1 MGMNLYTLDTPR
13 YANLIEQRIKKLQ
26 EKGAITFE
34 SAHFCKDMSIM
45 SVEVHARIIK
55 LGDREF
61 VISVAR
67 DITERK
73 QRERELETIFDGIE
87 DGILFIDKNCQILR
101 VNRAI
106 LKIFDKSDFS
116 DLIGKKCFADVFKKD
131 SMCENC
137 PAEMVFKDSNAHHAH
152 KISNITDKGRIIL
165 AVSTFPIKD
174 DDGRVNNAIVHVK
187 NITETVKLED
197 QILYQER
204 LTGIGEL
211 AAGIAHEIRNPLGNI
226 AASAQLCLSKH
237 ELPINA
243 MKHLR
248 IILKN
253 SENANKIVKSLLG
266 FAKQREISFKIGDIN
281 QVIKSA
287 CELVKARCAKRHVIL
302 TKKLPRRLPQI
313 ILDENAMEEAF
324 LNFILN
330 ALDAMTKGGRLIIT
344 AYLDSQNNEIVVNF
358 SDTGEGI
365 PQEYLDKIFQPFFTT
380 KRDGVGL
387 GLCLAQQVINYH
399 KGKLNIKSKVMQ
411 GTEVEVRL
419 PISRN

>member
-1 MGMNLYTLDTPR
+1 
-13 YANLIEQRIKKLQ
+13 
-26 EKGAITFE
+26 
-34 SAHFCKDMSIM
+34 
-45 SVEVHARIIK
+45 
-55 LGDREF
+55 
-61 VISVAR
+61 
-67 DITERK
+67 
-73 QRERELETIFDGIE
+73 
-87 DGILFIDKNCQILR
+87 
-101 VNRAI
+101 
-106 LKIFDKSDFS
+106 
-116 DLIGKKCFADVFKKD
+116 
-131 SMCENC
+131 MCENC